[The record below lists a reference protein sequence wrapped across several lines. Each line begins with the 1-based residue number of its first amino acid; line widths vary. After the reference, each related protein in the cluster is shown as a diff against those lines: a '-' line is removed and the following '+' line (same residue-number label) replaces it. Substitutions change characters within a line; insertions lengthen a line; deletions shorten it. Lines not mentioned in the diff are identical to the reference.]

1 MLRLLT
7 NPLYLG
13 KVEHSGAL
21 YAGEQAALVE
31 PSVCEPIQEELRTRV
46 RHALL
51 AEHSKIEEGLPDRC
65 SFISRAFVPG
75 WTAFRLDR
83 RAKVK
88 LAAMRYPKGMWH
100 ETVTLKN
107 PLLDVEIADGL
118 CVSGGVPRT
127 HKRLS

>member
-31 PSVCEPIQEELRTRV
+31 PSVWEPIQEELRTRV

-88 LAAMRYPKGMWH
+88 LAAMRYPKRMWH

-107 PLLDVEIADGL
+107 PFLDIEIADGL